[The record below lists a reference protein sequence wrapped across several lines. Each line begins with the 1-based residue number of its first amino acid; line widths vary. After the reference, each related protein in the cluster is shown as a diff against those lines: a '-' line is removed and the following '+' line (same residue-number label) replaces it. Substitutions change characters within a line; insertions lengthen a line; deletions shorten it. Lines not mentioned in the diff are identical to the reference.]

1 MLGWLRKRKY
11 TFTKEDGLKSIGTT
25 KETNI
30 DFKEYFYDESNK
42 YFQLQEVVQ
51 ENLESYTPEEIER
64 LAADVLYLYC
74 CFVRNISTIKT
85 ENMSKSNLHFHL
97 AVIGKL
103 SDATHNIPGSLI
115 AARLGKAHV
124 LNYHLS
130 EFLTF
135 LKILHQTEIIR
146 LDYHYHCL
154 DIRKEWEHL
163 YVSTE
168 ETA

>member
-64 LAADVLYLYC
+64 LAADVLFYIVASLEISQQLNRKYEQVKSTFSPC
-74 CFVRNISTIKT
+74 CYWEVVGCHSQYTRQSNC
-85 ENMSKSNLHFHL
+85 SK
-97 AVIGKL
+97 VG
-103 SDATHNIPGSLI
+103 
-115 AARLGKAHV
+115 
-124 LNYHLS
+124 
-130 EFLTF
+130 
-135 LKILHQTEIIR
+135 
-146 LDYHYHCL
+146 
-154 DIRKEWEHL
+154 
-163 YVSTE
+163 
-168 ETA
+168 